1 MSSKKVSRRGFL
13 GVSAAGAAGFLAACA
28 APAQP
33 APAPTS
39 PPAAEAGPTAA
50 QPAPTATQPAGP
62 IALKFDKYPN
72 GWTSAITPPRWKA
85 PSTLEIS
92 LAVRENPNQKFP
104 EGDDA
109 VNSPHNRLMRDAL
122 NVFPKAAFTYTG
134 DYDAK
139 MLAVMSD
146 GNLPDYVF
154 LNPQLYGR
162 FRQADALEDITDIW
176 NSVASEQ
183 LKEYAS
189 RYDGR
194 LMKSVSVNGRMIG
207 LPSGAKFEAQ
217 DNMLLYYRAD
227 ILEKLNL
234 KPPETVAELEEVL
247 RATNK
252 EFAGDSSWVGLPA
265 HRVMVS
271 WINSFDVFFGPTGA
285 IPSIGRTDIRIWVKD
300 PQNSGKL
307 IYGSVDE
314 RIKPVLEMLQ
324 KWYKDGLIDKEF
336 YTRDESKSTDPVAAG
351 KCAVFFAPAWGI
363 GWPAG
368 LTKQN
373 VPEARWG
380 FTLPPTDASGKRGW
394 LETAPSYGYIDG
406 FRKGIE
412 AQKVEAVI
420 QVMNWALENVTRWR
434 EQNIYGFEGWDWRY
448 NAEKQQYVIS
458 NNRPGTYLR
467 TAFTN
472 SNNWGGYYLKNAADF
487 YAYAA
492 ELAAGGAAQ
501 LNGWQQTLLEM
512 AKQPELGEKDTQPV
526 VQQGVGQGVYP
537 EFFGPPTSTM
547 ASRGAQLDKLEQE
560 TFTAIITG
568 SKTLADYDQFVTD
581 WKKNGGDQIT
591 DEVNRW
597 YETGETV

>member
-1 MSSKKVSRRGFL
+1 MSRRKISRRVFL
-13 GVSAAGAAGFLAACA
+13 GVSAAGAAGFLGACD

-33 APAPTS
+33 AAAPTS
-39 PPAAEAGPTAA
+39 APAAEAQPTAA
-50 QPAPTATQPAGP
+50 PPVGP
-62 IALKFDKYPN
+62 ISLKMDKYPQ
-72 GWTSAITPPRWKA
+72 GWTTTITPPRWKA
-85 PSTLEIS
+85 PASLEIS
-92 LAVRENPNQKFP
+92 LAVREDPNRKFP
-104 EGDDA
+104 PGDDA
-109 VNSPHNRLMRDAL
+109 LNTPHNRLMRDAT

-139 MLAVMSD
+139 MLAVMS
-146 GNLPDYVF
+146 GGTLPDFVF

-162 FRQADALEDITDIW
+162 FLQADALEDITDVW
-176 NSVASEQ
+176 NSAASDL
-183 LKEYAS
+183 LKEYAG

-194 LMKSVSVNGRMIG
+194 LMKSVTVNGRMMG

-234 KPPETVAELEEVL
+234 QPPQTIAEFEEVL

-252 EFAGDSSWVGLPA
+252 EFANDPSWVGLPA

-285 IPSIGRTDIRIWVKD
+285 IPSVGRTDIRIWVKD
-300 PQNSGKL
+300 PNIPGKL
-307 IYGSVDE
+307 IYGSIDE

-324 KWYKDGLIDKEF
+324 RWYKDGLIDKEF
-336 YTRDESKSTDPVAAG
+336 YTRDEGKSTDPVAAG

-363 GWPAG
+363 GWQAG

-380 FTLPPTDASGKRGW
+380 FTLPPTDASGRRGW

-412 AQKVEAVI
+412 PEKVEGVI
-420 QVMNWALENVTRWR
+420 QIMNWALENVTRWR
-434 EQNIYGFEGWDWRY
+434 EQDIYGFEEWDWHYNSETGRY
-448 NAEKQQYVIS
+448 EVR
-458 NNRPGTYLR
+458 NNRPGTYLG
-467 TAFTN
+467 TSFTT
-472 SNNWGGYYLKNAADF
+472 SNNWGGYYLKNAGDF
-487 YAYAA
+487 YAYVA
-492 ELAAGGAAQ
+492 ELAAGDTTQ
-501 LNGWQQTLLEM
+501 LNGWQQALVEI
-512 AKQPELGEKDTQPV
+512 AKNPELGEKDTQPV
-526 VQQGVGQGVYP
+526 VLQGAGQGVYP

-568 SKTLADYDQFVTD
+568 SKTLADYDQFVAD
-581 WKKNGGDQIT
+581 WKRNGGDQIT

-597 YETGETV
+597 YETGETA

>member
-1 MSSKKVSRRGFL
+1 MSKMKMSRRGFL
-13 GVSAAGAAGFLAACA
+13 GVSAAGAAGILAACA
-28 APAQP
+28 TPARPESAPAN
-33 APAPTS
+33 PT
-39 PPAAEAGPTAA
+39 ATAA
-50 QPAPTATQPAGP
+50 QSPAAPPTGP
-62 IALKFDKYPN
+62 ISLKVDKYPQ
-72 GWTSAITPPRWKA
+72 GWTTTVNAPRWKA
-85 PSTLEIS
+85 PSSLEIS
-92 LAVRENPNQKFP
+92 LAVREDPNRNFP
-104 EGDDA
+104 PGDDA
-109 VNSPHNRLMRDAL
+109 LNTPYNRLMRDAT

-139 MLAVMSD
+139 MLAVMS
-146 GNLPDYVF
+146 GGGLPDFVF

-162 FRQADALEDITDIW
+162 FLQADALEDITDVW
-176 NSVASEQ
+176 NSAASDL
-183 LKEYAS
+183 LKEYAG

-194 LMKSVSVNGRMIG
+194 LMKSVTVNGRIMG

-234 KPPETVAELEEVL
+234 QPPQTIAELEEVL

-252 EFAGDSSWVGLPA
+252 EFANDPAWVGLPA

-285 IPSIGRTDIRIWVKD
+285 IPSVGRTDIRIWVKD
-300 PQNSGKL
+300 PQNPNKL

-324 KWYKDGLIDKEF
+324 RWYKDGLIDKEF
-336 YTRDESKSTDPVAAG
+336 FTRDESKSTDPVAAG

-380 FTLPPTDASGKRGW
+380 FTLPPADANGKRGW

-412 AQKVEAVI
+412 LEKVEAVI
-420 QVMNWALENVTRWR
+420 QVMNWVLENVTRWR
-434 EQNIYGFEGWDWRY
+434 EQNIYGFEEWDWHYNNEAQRY
-448 NAEKQQYVIS
+448 EVW
-458 NNRPGTYLR
+458 NNRPGTYLG
-467 TAFTN
+467 TAFTT
-472 SNNWGGYYLKNAADF
+472 SNNWGGYYLKNAGDF

-492 ELAAGGAAQ
+492 ELAAGDTAS
-501 LNGWQQTLLEM
+501 LNGWQQALVEI
-512 AKQPELGEKDTQPV
+512 AKDPELGEKDTQPV
-526 VQQGVGQGVYP
+526 VLQGAGKGIYP

-568 SKTLADYDQFVTD
+568 SKTLADYDRFVED
-581 WKKNGGDQIT
+581 WKKNGGNQIT